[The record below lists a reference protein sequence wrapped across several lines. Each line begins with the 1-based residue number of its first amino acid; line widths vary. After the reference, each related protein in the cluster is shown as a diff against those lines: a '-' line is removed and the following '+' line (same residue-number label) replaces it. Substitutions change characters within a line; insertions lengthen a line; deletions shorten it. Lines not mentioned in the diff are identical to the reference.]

1 MNIQLARKI
10 YRKSIHKHHGT
21 KFDDV
26 IDILISEARYKD
38 QDSSVLFYYDIY
50 LAMKITDS
58 VIYINSNLLQTTY
71 YNKIEGKK
79 FSDFERSL
87 LTLDEFIYEKRL
99 AYVLSEIRS
108 DKLFSIGI

>member
-10 YRKSIHKHHGT
+10 YRKSIHEYHGT
-21 KFDDV
+21 KFDNI

-38 QDSSVLFYYDIY
+38 RSVLFYYDIY
-50 LAMKITDS
+50 LVMELSNNT
-58 VIYINSNLLQTTY
+58 IYINSNLLQTTY

-108 DKLFSIGI
+108 DKLSSIGI

>member
-10 YRKSIHKHHGT
+10 YRKSIYKHHGT
-21 KFDDV
+21 KFDDIV
-26 IDILISEARYKD
+26 DILITKTRYRD
-38 QDSSVLFYYDIY
+38 NSILFYYDIY
-50 LAMKITDS
+50 LVMELSNNT
-58 VIYINSNLLQTTY
+58 IYINSNLLQTTY

-99 AYVLSEIRS
+99 EYVLSEIRS
-108 DKLFSIGI
+108 DKLSSIGI

>member
-21 KFDDV
+21 KFDGV

-38 QDSSVLFYYDIY
+38 NSILFYYDIY
-50 LAMKITDS
+50 LVMKITDNNI
-58 VIYINSNLLQTTY
+58 IYINSNLLQTMY

-108 DKLFSIGI
+108 DKLSSIGI